1 MKSFYK
7 PWQKDREDSTIAVN
21 KNRHFI
27 IEILGG
33 GYIYSLEE
41 SNNEILQLLDRDCGI
56 DLIWK
61 KNKKARGIASRVQ
74 WMEWRGES
82 YDTFTIRSERESK
95 AETEYKKRLET
106 IGNSFSP
113 HLTMQM
119 YCNNR
124 KENILESMAIIKTED
139 LYLLSIEHPELF
151 HTTKSDNFFK
161 FIRWKDIRNKSNI
174 NILIKRKGKE
184 LEGDLKLN

>member
-1 MKSFYK
+1 MKSYNI
-7 PWQKDREDSTIAVN
+7 WQKDMEDSAKAIN

-27 IEILGG
+27 IEALGG
-33 GYIYSLEE
+33 GYIYPLEG

-56 DLIWK
+56 DIIWK
-61 KNKKARGIASRVQ
+61 KDKKIRGIASRVQ
-74 WMEWRGES
+74 WMGWRGES

-95 AETEYKKRLET
+95 AETEYKKRLKT
-106 IGNSFSP
+106 IGESFYP

-124 KENILESMAIIKTED
+124 KENILKSIAIIDTED
-139 LYLLSIEHPELF
+139 LYLLSIERPELF

-161 FIRWKDIRNKSNI
+161 FISWKDIRNKSNTH
-174 NILIKRKGKE
+174 ILIKRKGKE
-184 LEGDLKLN
+184 LEGS